1 MGLIKT
7 LSEETISQIAAGEV
21 VERPSHL
28 IKELVENALDAGAD
42 EIEVD
47 FDQGG
52 RFVKVKD
59 NGSGIAQED
68 LSLALARHATSKIS
82 QSEDLWKLKTYGF
95 RGEALSSI
103 ASVSD
108 LTLIS
113 GSKGKIS
120 PYRIRQAFGKEE
132 KKDQIGGA
140 NGTTVIVRS
149 LFENMPARLKFLK
162 SEGAESSA
170 IKNTLKA
177 LALSQPNISFR
188 VLHKSRLLFYWPRQK
203 NLLERTYQVLAT
215 KDLYWTEDEKGIY
228 KMKAVIG
235 APNNTLKN
243 RRANW
248 FFVCGRWVESKVMQA
263 ALMSAYRG
271 LLMHGEYPLAVIG
284 LQGPS
289 DEIDV
294 NVHPSKSQIRF
305 KDSSF
310 IFKLVESPI
319 RSLLEQAPWAKK
331 ITQRLIR
338 TAQEENLQFDN
349 THFKKTH
356 FPLRQKEYSKE
367 ILSTLAWSDTPP
379 EEINSTQ
386 TSETKNQFFK
396 TQTKSLNPM
405 EYKKIAPEKSISLH
419 KETSWSSL
427 QVLAQAHLTYLVC
440 QSDKALV
447 FIDQHASHERIL
459 YERFFQSWKNGGV
472 EIQPQLVPFPLDLEE
487 GQIDALLSLDKE
499 LKKLGVQLEPLGPN
513 SLAVSS
519 SPLILKERA
528 LQEGLLFLAK
538 QRLETGDH
546 FAFERVVSD
555 LCATLACHSA
565 IRAGQSL
572 NQEQMEELLIQMDEF
587 PLSSFCP
594 HGRPVFVEYPISRLE
609 KDFGRQV

>member
-68 LSLALARHATSKIS
+68 LALALARHTTSKIN
-82 QSEDLWKLKTYGF
+82 QSKDLWKLKTYGF

-113 GSKGKIS
+113 GSRGKTS
-120 PYRIRQAFGKEE
+120 PYRIRQTFGKREI
-132 KKDQIGGA
+132 KDQIGGA
-140 NGTTVIVRS
+140 DGTTVIVRS

-177 LALSQPNISFR
+177 LALSQPNINFR

-203 NLLERTYQVLAT
+203 NLLERTCQILAT
-215 KDLYWTEDEKGIY
+215 KDLYWTEEEKGLY
-228 KMKAVIG
+228 KVKAVIG

-271 LLMHGEYPLAVIG
+271 LLMHGEYPLAVID

-310 IFKLVESPI
+310 IFKLVESSI
-319 RSLLEQAPWAKK
+319 RSLLEQAPWTKK
-331 ITQRLIR
+331 ITQKPR
-338 TAQEENLQFDN
+338 AASEENLQFDN

-356 FPLRQKEYSKE
+356 FPLKQKEYSKE
-367 ILSTLAWSDTPP
+367 ILSTLAWSDRPP

-386 TSETKNQFFK
+386 NTETTNSILRN
-396 TQTKSLNPM
+396 QTKTLNPR
-405 EYKKIAPEKSISLH
+405 EYKKISMEKLNSPT

-427 QVLAQAHLTYLVC
+427 QILAQAHLTYLVC

-447 FIDQHASHERIL
+447 FIDQHASHERII
-459 YERFFQSWKNGGV
+459 YERFFQSWKNGEV

-487 GQIDALLSLDKE
+487 GQIEALLSLDEE
-499 LKKLGVQLEPLGPN
+499 LKKLGVQLELLGPN

-519 SPLILKERA
+519 SPLILKEKA

-538 QRLETGDH
+538 QKLETGDR

-572 NQEQMEELLIQMDEF
+572 SQKQMEELLIQMDEF